1 MWRLIRRVIYL
12 PQEQNTLE
20 VWGVN
25 RPIPGLRTVPA
36 PPFTDADDPLRY
48 SCSLVL
54 LLCDD
59 YVTWDNMDEFLGV
72 AEAAGYTVT
81 GFKDPYSTIVLSRI
95 KKQRDST

>member
-25 RPIPGLRTVPA
+25 RPIPGLRTVAA
-36 PPFTDADDPLRY
+36 PPFTDADDPLRS

-81 GFKDPYSTIVLSRI
+81 GFKDPYSTIVLRFCA
-95 KKQRDST
+95 KKE